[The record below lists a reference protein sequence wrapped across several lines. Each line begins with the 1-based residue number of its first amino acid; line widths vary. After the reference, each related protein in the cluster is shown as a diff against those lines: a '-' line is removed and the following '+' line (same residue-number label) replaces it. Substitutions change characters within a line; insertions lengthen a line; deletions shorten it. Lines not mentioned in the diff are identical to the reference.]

1 MDGDQA
7 TRAVSVIPPE
17 DERLEHAII
26 RAAQDDSIDIA
37 KLQALLDMQ
46 RSVQRERSVR
56 MFNTAMASA
65 QSEMEQIPR
74 DAVNTHT
81 KSRYARMETIDRLMR
96 PIYTRHGFSLRF
108 GSQPSPREG
117 WMRIVCTVA
126 HTGGHF
132 EENHLDA
139 PPDDVGM
146 KGAATK
152 TGIQSIGSSVTYLR
166 RYLTTMVFNI
176 VLSDDI
182 EPDTDGESARR
193 QTTRERDQQADAAYP
208 SRLQALEEPNG
219 TVWFQNLLA
228 LLKAATSE
236 SDVAEIAGHSSVHKV
251 LAVGS
256 KVPSMIQA
264 NIRDALRKAH
274 DRFNRPPG
282 DAAPPAADAKQQP
295 TWDGDPI
302 ADLLVEIE
310 SMDLI
315 TIGGLPTNAQWRAK
329 LREAASFPPDEDRV
343 TEAIEA
349 RKLALQT
356 QGGQA

>member
-1 MDGDQA
+1 MDGDP

-46 RSVQRERSVR
+46 RSVQHERSVR
-56 MFNTAMASA
+56 MFNTAMAAA

-96 PIYTRHGFSLRF
+96 PVYTKHGFSLRF
-108 GSQPSPREG
+108 GSQPSPRDG

-146 KGAATK
+146 RGAATK
-152 TGIQSIGSSVTYLR
+152 TGIQSVGSSVTYLR

-182 EPDTDGESARR
+182 DADTDG
-193 QTTRERDQQADAAYP
+193 QTTHTQRDRQADRSYP
-208 SRLQALEEPNG
+208 SRLRALEEPNG
-219 TVWFQNLLA
+219 TVWFRNLLV
-228 LLKAATSE
+228 LLKAATSA

-256 KVPSMIQA
+256 DAPSTIRA
-264 NIRDALRKAH
+264 NINDALRKAH
-274 DRFNRPPG
+274 ERF
-282 DAAPPAADAKQQP
+282 AAPPDDSEPDTTQQQP
-295 TWDGDPI
+295 TWDNDPI
-302 ADLLVEIE
+302 GDLLAEIA
-310 SMDLI
+310 SMDLV
-315 TIGGLPTNAQWRAK
+315 TLNGLASNVQWRAK
-329 LREAASFPPDEDRV
+329 VHEAAEFPPDEDRIDQ
-343 TEAIEA
+343 AIEA
-349 RKLALQT
+349 RRLALR
-356 QGGQA
+356 QGGKE